1 MDYCLLFFPAISLFF
16 SSKEAKKYYKNS
28 PSVTIK
34 SAVLEFQKNGFRT
47 LYQADFFYLIRNTMD
62 LLKIKGIKPLQGQ
75 IKASGAKNAMTKLLV
90 ASLLSDKKCTFR
102 NVPNIGDV
110 EITVNL
116 CREIGSEVHWDKKT
130 QVLEICTPE
139 LKTSYVP
146 QRYSGSNRIPILMIG
161 ALLGRTDEDIIVPT
175 IGGDLIGSRPVDL
188 HIHALQKLGARIEYR
203 EMKKEGAYFAQAHQG
218 LKGTIITLN
227 YPSVGATEN
236 TILAA
241 VRAKG
246 TTLIKNAAI
255 EPEIIDI
262 ILFLQK
268 LGANI
273 MVDVDRTICIQQAN
287 EFHEVEHTVMTDR
300 NEVASYAMAAIS
312 TKGKVFIE
320 GAEHLNMI
328 AFLNK
333 LRELGGGFQIKQN
346 GIEFFYE
353 KELQGG
359 VHLETDVH
367 PGFMTDWQQ
376 PFVVLLTQANGS
388 SIIHETVYENRFGY
402 THMLRQMGADI
413 QLFTQCLGGKQC
425 RFASSDHH
433 HSLVVKG
440 PTPLKAKDISIPDL
454 RAGFAYVMAALL
466 SPEVT
471 TISNVDFLDRGYED
485 LVGKLTSLGADI
497 TRVGSPKKAA
507 AEKGKVSLPEIL
519 LKEPTLA

>member
-1 MDYCLLFFPAISLFF
+1 MD
-16 SSKEAKKYYKNS
+16 
-28 PSVTIK
+28 
-34 SAVLEFQKNGFRT
+34 Q
-47 LYQADFFYLIRNTMD
+47 
-62 LLKIKGIKPLQGQ
+62 LKIRGGKPLQGT
-75 IKASGAKNAMTKLLV
+75 IHATGAKNAITKLLV
-90 ASLLSDKKCTFR
+90 ASLLSDKKCTFY

-116 CREIGSEVHWDKKT
+116 CKEIGSVIEWDKKNKILQIAT
-130 QVLEICTPE
+130 QE

-161 ALLGRTDEDIIVPT
+161 ALLGRTNEDIIVPT
-175 IGGDLIGSRPVDL
+175 IGGDLIGARPIDL

-203 EMKKEGAYFAQAHQG
+203 TMKKEGAYFAQAHEG
-218 LKGTIITLN
+218 LKGAVIELS

-255 EPEIIDI
+255 EPEIIDL

-273 MVDVDRTICIQQAN
+273 MVDVDRTIRIQ
-287 EFHEVEHTVMTDR
+287 ETHHFHDVEHTVMADR
-300 NEVASYAMAAIS
+300 NEVASYAMAAIA
-312 TKGKVFIE
+312 TKGRILIE
-320 GAEHLNMI
+320 GAEHLHMI

-333 LRELGGGFQIKQN
+333 IREIGGGFNIKKT

-353 KELQGG
+353 SALRGG

-376 PFVVLLTQANGS
+376 PFVVLLTQATGAS
-388 SIIHETVYENRFGY
+388 VIHETVYENRFGY
-402 THMLRQMGADI
+402 TLTLKEMGADI
-413 QLFTQCLGGKQC
+413 ELFTSCLGGKQC
-425 RFASSDHH
+425 RFASSNHL

-440 PTPLKAKDISIPDL
+440 STPLLAKEIKIPDL

-466 SPEVT
+466 SPDT
-471 TISNVDFLDRGYED
+471 STIHNIDFLDRGYDD
-485 LVGKLTSLGADI
+485 LVTKLSLLGSEISRLSPLKKGGKTALHNLLETPAEASPTS
-497 TRVGSPKKAA
+497 T
-507 AEKGKVSLPEIL
+507 KV
-519 LKEPTLA
+519 

>member
-1 MDYCLLFFPAISLFF
+1 M
-16 SSKEAKKYYKNS
+16 E
-28 PSVTIK
+28 
-34 SAVLEFQKNGFRT
+34 
-47 LYQADFFYLIRNTMD
+47 
-62 LLKIKGIKPLQGQ
+62 LLKIKGGKPLQGQ

-90 ASLLSDKKCTFR
+90 ASLLSDKKCTFY

-116 CREIGSEVHWDKKT
+116 CREIGSEIKWDKKNKT
-130 QVLEICTPE
+130 LEIATPD

-188 HIHALQKLGARIEYR
+188 HIHALHKLGARIEYR

-218 LKGTIITLN
+218 LKGAIITLN

-255 EPEIIDI
+255 EPEIIDL

-273 MVDVDRTICIQQAN
+273 TVDVDRTICIQQAHK
-287 EFHEVEHTVMTDR
+287 FHEVEHTVMADR

-312 TKGKVFIE
+312 TKGRVFIE

-333 LRELGGGFQIKQN
+333 LREMGGGFQIKQN

-353 KELQGG
+353 ETLRGG

-376 PFVVLLTQANGS
+376 PFVVLMTQAHGCCV
-388 SIIHETVYENRFGY
+388 IHETVYENRFGY
-402 THMLRQMGADI
+402 THMLKEMGADI
-413 QLFTQCLGGKQC
+413 ELFTQCLGGKQC

-440 PTPLKAKDISIPDL
+440 PTQLKAKDFSIPDL

-466 SPEVT
+466 VADTS
-471 TISNVDFLDRGYED
+471 TISNVDYLDRGYED
-485 LVGKLTSLGADI
+485 LVGKLTHLGADI
-497 TRVGSPKKAA
+497 TRVSAPKKAA
-507 AEKGKVSLPEIL
+507 DKGKAALQNL
-519 LKEPTLA
+519 LQTPAETTVI

>member
-1 MDYCLLFFPAISLFF
+1 M
-16 SSKEAKKYYKNS
+16 
-28 PSVTIK
+28 
-34 SAVLEFQKNGFRT
+34 
-47 LYQADFFYLIRNTMD
+47 
-62 LLKIKGIKPLQGQ
+62 LKIRGGKPLLGQ
-75 IKASGAKNAMTKLLV
+75 IRAAGAKNAMTKLLV
-90 ASLLSDKKCTFR
+90 ASLLSDRKCTFF

-116 CREIGSEVHWDKKT
+116 CREIGSEVNWDKKAKT
-130 QVLEICTPE
+130 LEIVTHE
-139 LKTSYVP
+139 LKTTYVP

-161 ALLGRTDEDIIVPT
+161 ALLGRTDQDIIVPT
-175 IGGDLIGSRPVDL
+175 IGGDLIGTRPVDL

-218 LKGTIITLN
+218 LNGAVITLS

-255 EPEIIDI
+255 EPEIIDL

-273 MVDVDRTICIQQAN
+273 MVDVDRTICIEQATQ
-287 EFHEVEHTVMTDR
+287 FHDVEHTVLTDR
-300 NEVASYAMAAIS
+300 NEVASYAMAAVA
-312 TKGKVFIE
+312 TKGRVFVE

-333 LRELGGGFQIKQN
+333 LREIGGGFQVRSN
-346 GIEFFYE
+346 GIEFFHDQ
-353 KELQGG
+353 ELKGG
-359 VHLETDVH
+359 LHLETDVH

-376 PFVVLLTQANGS
+376 PFVVLLTQTLGS
-388 SIIHETVYENRFGY
+388 SVIHETVYENRFGY
-402 THMLRQMGADI
+402 TQMLKEMGADI
-413 QLFTQCLGGKQC
+413 ELFTQCLGGKAC
-425 RFASSDHH
+425 RFASNNHL

-440 PTPLKAKDISIPDL
+440 PTPLRAKEISIPDL

-466 SPEVT
+466 TTEES

-485 LVGKLTSLGADI
+485 LVQKLVSLGADI
-497 TRVGSPKKAA
+497 TRQSITKKQSGEKVKFALNNLIPKPI
-507 AEKGKVSLPEIL
+507 EVL
-519 LKEPTLA
+519 

>member
-1 MDYCLLFFPAISLFF
+1 MD
-16 SSKEAKKYYKNS
+16 
-28 PSVTIK
+28 V
-34 SAVLEFQKNGFRT
+34 
-47 LYQADFFYLIRNTMD
+47 
-62 LLKIKGIKPLQGQ
+62 LKIRGGKPLEGQ
-75 IKASGAKNAMTKLLV
+75 IRASGAKNAMTKLLV
-90 ASLLSDKKCTFR
+90 ASLLSDKKCTFY

-116 CREIGSEVHWDKKT
+116 CREIGSEVKWDKKNKI
-130 QVLEICTPE
+130 LEISTQE
-139 LKTSYVP
+139 LKTSYIP

-218 LKGTIITLN
+218 LKGAVITLS

-255 EPEIIDI
+255 EPEIIDL

-273 MVDVDRTICIQQAN
+273 MVDVDRTIYIQEAVS
-287 EFHEVEHTVMTDR
+287 FRDVEHTVLSDR
-300 NEVASYAMAAIS
+300 NEVASYGMAAIS
-312 TKGKVFIE
+312 TKGRVFIE

-333 LRELGGGFQIKQN
+333 LREIGGGFQVRSS

-353 KELQGG
+353 GALRGG
-359 VHLETDVH
+359 LHIETDVH

-376 PFVVLLTQANGS
+376 PFVVLLTQAHGAS
-388 SIIHETVYENRFGY
+388 VIHETVYENRFGY
-402 THMLRQMGADI
+402 AHTLKEMGADI
-413 QLFTQCLGGKQC
+413 ELFTQCLGGKTC
-425 RFASSDHH
+425 RFASNNHH
-433 HSLVVKG
+433 HSLVIKG
-440 PTPLKAKDISIPDL
+440 PTPLKAKEISIPDL

-466 SPEVT
+466 SPEESYVT
-471 TISNVDFLDRGYED
+471 NVDFLDRGYED
-485 LVGKLTSLGADI
+485 HVAKLTSLGADI
-497 TRVGSPKKAA
+497 TRITLSPKQIQ
-507 AEKGKVSLPEIL
+507 EKGKKTVQML
-519 LKEPTLA
+519 LTPPCPVA

>member
-1 MDYCLLFFPAISLFF
+1 M
-16 SSKEAKKYYKNS
+16 E
-28 PSVTIK
+28 V
-34 SAVLEFQKNGFRT
+34 
-47 LYQADFFYLIRNTMD
+47 
-62 LLKIKGIKPLQGQ
+62 LKIKGGKPLSGK
-75 IKASGAKNAMTKLLV
+75 IVATGAKNAMTKLLV
-90 ASLLSDKKCTFR
+90 ASLLSDKKCTFY

-110 EITVNL
+110 EITANL
-116 CREIGSEVHWDKKT
+116 CREIGSEIKWDKTAKI
-130 QVLEICTPE
+130 LEIYTPE
-139 LKTSYVP
+139 LKTCYVP
-146 QRYSGSNRIPILMIG
+146 QKYSGSNRIPILMIG
-161 ALLGRTDEDIIVPT
+161 ALLGRTDQDIIVPA
-175 IGGDLIGSRPVDL
+175 IGGDLIGARPVDL
-188 HIHALQKLGARIEYR
+188 HINALQKLGARIEYR

-218 LKGTIITLN
+218 LKGAIITLN

-246 TTLIKNAAI
+246 TTLIRNAAI
-255 EPEIIDI
+255 EPEIIDL

-273 MVDVDRTICIQQAN
+273 MVDVDRTIRIHGINQFN
-287 EFHEVEHTVMTDR
+287 EVEHTVLADR
-300 NEVASYAMAAIS
+300 NEVASYAVAAIS
-312 TKGKVFIE
+312 TKGRVLIE

-333 LRELGGGFQIKQN
+333 LREMGGGFEIKKN

-353 KELQGG
+353 KELRGG

-376 PFVVLLTQANGS
+376 PFVVLMTQAQGVS
-388 SIIHETVYENRFGY
+388 VIHETVYENRFGY
-402 THMLRQMGADI
+402 TRTLKEMGADI
-413 QLFTQCLGGKQC
+413 ELFTHCLGGKQC

-440 PTPLKAKDISIPDL
+440 ATPLKAKDISIPDL

-466 SPEVT
+466 APDVS

-485 LVGKLTSLGADI
+485 LVNKLTSLGADI
-497 TRVGSPKKAA
+497 TRTTPSKKSLD
-507 AEKGKVSLPEIL
+507 KVKTVLQ
-519 LKEPTLA
+519 TL

>member
-1 MDYCLLFFPAISLFF
+1 MD
-16 SSKEAKKYYKNS
+16 
-28 PSVTIK
+28 V
-34 SAVLEFQKNGFRT
+34 
-47 LYQADFFYLIRNTMD
+47 
-62 LLKIKGIKPLQGQ
+62 LKITGGKPLVGH
-75 IKASGAKNAMTKLLV
+75 IRASGAKNAMTKLLV
-90 ASLLSDKKCTFR
+90 ASLLSDKKCTFY

-116 CREIGSEVHWDKKT
+116 CREIGSEVTWDKKARIL
-130 QVLEICTPE
+130 QICTPE
-139 LKTSYVP
+139 LKSSYIP

-161 ALLGRTDEDIIVPT
+161 ALLGRTDQDIIVPT

-188 HIHALQKLGARIEYR
+188 HIHALHKLGARIEYR

-218 LKGTIITLN
+218 LKGAIIHLN

-255 EPEIIDI
+255 EPEIIDL

-273 MVDVDRTICIQQAN
+273 MVDVDRTIYIQQATH
-287 EFHEVEHTVMTDR
+287 FQEVEHTVLTDR
-300 NEVASYAMAAIS
+300 NEVASYAVAAIS
-312 TKGKVFIE
+312 TKGRVFVE

-333 LRELGGGFQIKQN
+333 LREIGGGFQVKQN

-353 KELQGG
+353 NELKGG
-359 VHLETDVH
+359 LHLETDVH

-376 PFVVLLTQANGS
+376 PFVVLLTQVNGVS
-388 SIIHETVYENRFGY
+388 VVHETVYENRFGY
-402 THMLRQMGADI
+402 TRTLKEMGADI
-413 QLFTQCLGGKQC
+413 ALFTQCLGGKAC
-425 RFASSDHH
+425 RFASSHHH
-433 HSLVVKG
+433 HSIVVKG
-440 PTPLKAKDISIPDL
+440 STPLKAKEISIPDL

-466 SPEVT
+466 APET
-471 TISNVDFLDRGYED
+471 STISNVDYLDRGYED
-485 LVGKLTSLGADI
+485 LVDKLTSLGADI
-497 TRVGSPKKAA
+497 TRASLSKK
-507 AEKGKVSLPEIL
+507 ELHQLVH
-519 LKEPTLA
+519 